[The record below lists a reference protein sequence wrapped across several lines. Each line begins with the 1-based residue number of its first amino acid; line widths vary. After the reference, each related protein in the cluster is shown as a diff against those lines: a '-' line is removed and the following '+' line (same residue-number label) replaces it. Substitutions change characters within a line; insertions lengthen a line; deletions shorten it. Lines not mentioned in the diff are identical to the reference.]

1 MKPDRELVA
10 EALGDLH
17 KGEPI
22 ERAVGRILRRYGGK
36 YADYVRIIGDVRE
49 VARREKV
56 TSVDA
61 ARRLVQA

>member
-36 YADYVRIIGDVRE
+36 YTDYVRIMGDVRE
-49 VARREKV
+49 LARQEKI
-56 TSVDA
+56 TSMDA
-61 ARRLVQA
+61 ARRLAQA

>member
-36 YADYVRIIGDVRE
+36 YADYIRIMGDVRE
-49 VARREKV
+49 LARREKV